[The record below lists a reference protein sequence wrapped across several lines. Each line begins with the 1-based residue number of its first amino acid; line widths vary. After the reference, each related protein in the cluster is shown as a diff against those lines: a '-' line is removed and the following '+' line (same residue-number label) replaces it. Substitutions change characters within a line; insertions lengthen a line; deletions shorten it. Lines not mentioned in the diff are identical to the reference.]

1 MYEVL
6 LCINHYKISIAKN
19 DDEKTIDVHVYLSS
33 DNMMHVFFSGTV
45 THMNTLCTDVLF
57 YIYTAVLEMKL
68 TAICL
73 YVTLL

>member
-1 MYEVL
+1 
-6 LCINHYKISIAKN
+6 
-19 DDEKTIDVHVYLSS
+19 
-33 DNMMHVFFSGTV
+33 MMHVFFSGTV
-45 THMNTLCTDVLF
+45 THMNTLCTDVDVLF